1 MEANKQTKQPTK
13 SAWKRMTLAEKRA
26 YAPKKLNKLG
36 EWVFY
41 GERPFYDVQMD
52 MRAVLR

>member
-1 MEANKQTKQPTK
+1 MKTSKKISKT
-13 SAWKRMTLAEKRA
+13 AWKKMSLAEKRS
-26 YAPKKLNKLG
+26 YMPEKLNKLG

-41 GERPFYDVQMD
+41 GERPFYDVQLD